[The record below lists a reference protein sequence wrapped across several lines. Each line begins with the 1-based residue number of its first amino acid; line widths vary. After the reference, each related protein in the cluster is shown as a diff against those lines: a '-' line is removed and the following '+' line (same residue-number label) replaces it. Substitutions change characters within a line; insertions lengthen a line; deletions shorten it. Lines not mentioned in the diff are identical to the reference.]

1 MGTQSVRTR
10 LGRPDAAIF
19 ASKMEVSQWSLMYL
33 ADGRRCD
40 GMASTMTQ
48 SPSIAN
54 PMNSNTNAS
63 NTRVPSSQAVR
74 LVGNALTLS

>member
-1 MGTQSVRTR
+1 MCR
-10 LGRPDAAIF
+10 
-19 ASKMEVSQWSLMYL
+19 
-33 ADGRRCD
+33 ADGRRWP
-40 GMASTMTQ
+40 GTASTTTQ

-63 NTRVPSSQAVR
+63 NTAVPPSQIAK